1 MRVIQ
6 LGYGAVGK
14 ENIRQL
20 LNRGHEVVGIV
31 DRREILDAIDLGGF
45 DFKGRS
51 PLLTDDLGECLARSK
66 PDILLQA
73 TVWDPD
79 DMIRVIGIAADAKCD
94 VISINPIVDIRQIFP
109 ETYAELDRI
118 AIAGGIRVLGVGAV
132 PGFFSD
138 VLPLVLSGVCA
149 DVSSVRFR
157 RCADFSKWGPSVLEK
172 FGFGLT
178 AEAFR
183 EGTKAGKITLFRS
196 LWQSAHLIAAE
207 LGWPIL
213 EKEDIRE
220 PLVSDRARTAV
231 HMTTSPGTVGGFRHR
246 VVIHSTEGR
255 TIDLQVAG
263 FIDPKGIEEETA
275 MAIEILG
282 EPQMRVEVSGGVLLS
297 SGSVVSSSAR
307 IINSIAAL
315 ASGKPG
321 VRTTADL
328 RLISGR

>member
-1 MRVIQ
+1 MRVLQ
-6 LGYGAVGK
+6 LGFGAVGK

-20 LNRGHEVVGIV
+20 LNRGYEVVAIV

-45 DFKGRS
+45 DFKGTA
-51 PLLTDDLGECLARSK
+51 PLLSENLAECLARTK
-66 PDILLQA
+66 PDIVLQA
-73 TVWDPD
+73 TVWDPE
-79 DMIRVIGIAADAKCD
+79 DMIRVIGAAADAKCD
-94 VISINPIVDIRQIFP
+94 VITINPIVDIRQIFP
-109 ETYAELDRI
+109 DVYAELDRT
-118 AIAGGIRVLGVGAV
+118 AVAGGIRVLGVGAV

-178 AEAFR
+178 AEAFKQGA
-183 EGTKAGKITLFRS
+183 EAGKITLFRS

-207 LGWPIL
+207 LEWPVL
-213 EKEDIRE
+213 DKEDIRE
-220 PLVSDRARTAV
+220 PIVSDRARKAV
-231 HMTTSPGTVGGFRHR
+231 HMDAPAGTVGGFIHR
-246 VVIHSTEGR
+246 VVIHSTDSR
-255 TIDLQVAG
+255 TIDIQVAG
-263 FIDPKGIEEETA
+263 FIDPQGGQEETS
-275 MAIEILG
+275 MAIEIVG
-282 EPQMRVEVSGGVLLS
+282 DPQMHVEISGGVLLS

-307 IINSIAAL
+307 IINSIPAL
-315 ASGKPG
+315 ESGKPG